1 MRRGPAACRV
11 QYRREKSVR
20 GRKIVEGALDLLYP
34 PRIYCDIC
42 GNLID
47 ESRTYALCDR
57 CISRMKWDRDPVQE
71 LGGVKM
77 LRCAEYGIYERTMI
91 FNLKYR
97 GRKYI
102 ARDIAEIMRDRLRIT
117 DAVFEVIVPAPLSPE
132 RLRAR
137 GFNQTALIGR
147 HLAEM
152 TGTVQVEDALVR
164 ARNTRP
170 MHGLSPEER
179 EENIRGAFRVNPGR
193 IPELSGR
200 RILMLEIKRR
210 VSIQSNDLRKPLISR
225 GFRHMR
231 LCIGEARAG
240 FMA

>member
-117 DAVFEVIVPAPLSPE
+117 DAVFEVIVPVPLSPE

-179 EENIRGAFRVNPGR
+179 EENIRGAFRVNTGR

>member
-1 MRRGPAACRV
+1 LRRGPAACRV

-117 DAVFEVIVPAPLSPE
+117 DAVFEVIVPVPLSPE

-179 EENIRGAFRVNPGR
+179 EENIRGAFRVNTGR

>member
-1 MRRGPAACRV
+1 LRRGPAACRV

-179 EENIRGAFRVNPGR
+179 EENIRGAFRVNTGR

>member
-1 MRRGPAACRV
+1 MGV
-11 QYRREKSVR
+11 
-20 GRKIVEGALDLLYP
+20 GKIAESALDMLYP

-117 DAVFEVIVPAPLSPE
+117 DASFEVIVPVPLSPE
-132 RLRAR
+132 RLRTR

-152 TGTVQVEDALVR
+152 TETVQVEDALLR
-164 ARNTRP
+164 TRNTRP

-179 EENIRGAFRVNPGR
+179 ETNIRGVFRVNPDR
-193 IPELSGR
+193 IPDLSGR
-200 RILMLEIKRR
+200 RILMLDDFATTGATAREMCRALREAGPADEIFLSFAARY
-210 VSIQSNDLRKPLISR
+210 
-225 GFRHMR
+225 
-231 LCIGEARAG
+231 GEAIRRNG
-240 FMA
+240 DYSLETGKES